1 MEANVQYQVMDWKD
15 SPDMKLLHK
24 AIKEIEA
31 LGHGSQVVEEH
42 SPICDSKV
50 VLVMPA
56 DVNYRGI
63 TEDTSDV
70 LCYCDKMHIDK
81 DGKFHFTFHEDCNM
95 PATSWM
101 DEDKAA
107 IWVNGMA
114 CSDELTHGLSDEKEI
129 KEFTKAKQDAL
140 DLL

>member
-63 TEDTSDV
+63 TED
-70 LCYCDKMHIDK
+70 
-81 DGKFHFTFHEDCNM
+81 
-95 PATSWM
+95 
-101 DEDKAA
+101 
-107 IWVNGMA
+107 
-114 CSDELTHGLSDEKEI
+114 GLSDEKEI